1 MTRVLALVESP
12 AQLLNA
18 VEWGHA
24 TGEDVHI
31 VQLAP
36 TDALTR
42 YQMQRVAEQSRT
54 AGFEVGWSECR
65 QGFAAQPR
73 ALAALAP
80 LVRAADKIVIGD
92 PFSGLIQLLLNAAR
106 AVPIEVVDDGTAT
119 VRYAEQWASGA
130 PLVRWHLARNGATGK
145 NGAPAKPTDGISK
158 LSLLVGR
165 TAFKRLGN
173 RSTAVS
179 LFTAMP
185 VRPRGLPVTPNEYAW
200 VRSHF
205 AAPEVLPGTDLMGS
219 SLVESGVVQ
228 AEPYL
233 AGVARLVAER
243 DVRRYLPH
251 RKESDEKLRRI
262 EALGVELVRPD
273 LPMEMYARAHP
284 IGSRVLSFPSTV
296 LITLPLVLDG
306 LGVSIE
312 RVSIED
318 DWFAAEAADSARDFV
333 RDI

>member
-18 VEWGHA
+18 VEWGHVS
-24 TGEDVHI
+24 GEDVHI

-36 TDALTR
+36 TDGLTR
-42 YQMQRVAEQSRT
+42 FQMQRVAEHARK

-65 QGFAAQPR
+65 IGFAAQPR

-92 PFSGLIQLLLNAAR
+92 PFSGLIQLLLNVAR
-106 AVPIEVVDDGTAT
+106 SVPIVVVDDGTAT

-130 PLVRWHLARNGATGK
+130 PLVRWHLARRKPGEGA
-145 NGAPAKPTDGISK
+145 AKPTDGVSK

-205 AAPEVLPGTDLMGS
+205 AEPEVLPGTDLMGS

-251 RKESDEKLRRI
+251 RKESAEKLRRI
-262 EALGVELVRPD
+262 EDLGVELVRPD
-273 LPMEMYARAHP
+273 LPMEMWARANP
-284 IGSRVLSFPSTV
+284 IGSTVLSFPSTV

-306 LGVSIE
+306 LGVSVE
-312 RVSIED
+312 KVSID
-318 DWFAAEAADSARDFV
+318 DGWFAADAADSARDFV

>member
-36 TDALTR
+36 TDGLTR
-42 YQMQRVAEQSRT
+42 HQMQRVAQEARA

-119 VRYAEQWASGA
+119 VRYAEQWANGA
-130 PLVRWHLARNGATGK
+130 PLVRWHLARKGAGTSGS
-145 NGAPAKPTDGISK
+145 AKATDGVSK

-185 VRPRGLPVTPNEYAW
+185 VRPRGLPVTPNVYAW

-205 AAPEVLPGTDLMGS
+205 AEPEVLPGTDLMGS

-251 RKESDEKLRRI
+251 RKESAEKLRRI

-284 IGSRVLSFPSTV
+284 IGSTVLSFPSTV

-306 LGVSIE
+306 LGVNVE
-312 RVSIED
+312 KVSIAD
-318 DWFAAEAADSARDFV
+318 DWFAVDAADSARDFV